1 MNMWRNAL
9 TVLALLSALP
19 LGAQTVEA
27 LRPAEAAMF
36 AAVGVVNSE
45 GPLGD
50 RGCTGTL
57 IAPDLVL
64 TAAHCVGDAADTR
77 WFMPGGLGPRAR
89 AAVPSR
95 AIHIHPAYA
104 EREGMA
110 RFAVDLALL
119 HLARPLPAHVVRPL
133 PLLAGEA
140 RNATQFAAIGFLRSG
155 TLAPVGHFDCPLRQG
170 RLNRQMELGC
180 PVVSGNSG
188 GPALLRRPAGWR
200 VAGVLVARLGT
211 GEETTALTAP
221 PDRWL
226 RDTVAALSGTPRGG

>member
-1 MNMWRNAL
+1 MNRWRNAL
-9 TVLALLSALP
+9 TTLALLCAAP
-19 LGAQTVEA
+19 LGAQTVEP
-27 LRPAEAAMF
+27 LRPVEAALF

-64 TAAHCVGDAADTR
+64 TAAHCVGDASGTR

-89 AAVPSR
+89 AAVPSQG
-95 AIHIHPAYA
+95 IHIHPAYA
-104 EREGMA
+104 ERDGMA
-110 RFAVDLALL
+110 QFAVDLALL
-119 HLARPLPAHVVRPL
+119 HLSAPLPVSVVRPL
-133 PLLAGEA
+133 PLVAGQA
-140 RNATQFAAIGFLRSG
+140 SGATRFAAIGFLRSG
-155 TLAPVGHFDCPLRQG
+155 TLAPVGRFDCPLRQG
-170 RLNRQMELGC
+170 GLNRQMELGC

-188 GPALLRRPAGWR
+188 GPALLRRPTGWR

-211 GEETTALTAP
+211 GEATTALTAP

-226 RDTVAALSGTPRGG
+226 REMVATLSADPRGG